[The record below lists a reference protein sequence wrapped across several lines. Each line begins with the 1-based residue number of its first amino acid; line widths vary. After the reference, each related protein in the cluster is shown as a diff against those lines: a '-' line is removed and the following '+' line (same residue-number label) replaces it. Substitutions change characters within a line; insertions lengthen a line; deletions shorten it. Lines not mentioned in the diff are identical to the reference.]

1 MNAKMAQYTQ
11 VILQEIGAKYVTV
24 AYEEWCEITVGLT
37 AVLKI
42 VDAPLMELTIMQRKF
57 MQNI

>member
-1 MNAKMAQYTQ
+1 MAQYTQ
-11 VILQEIGAKYVTV
+11 VILQETGAKYVTV
-24 AYEEWCEITVGLT
+24 AYDDWCEITVQYSVLT

-42 VDAPLMELTIMQRKF
+42 VDAPLVELANMQRKL